1 MVIERTDKGILI
13 KTTAEVNLKTLQR
26 IIDYCNALEISS
38 RAQGT
43 QELADELARESQK
56 GWWKENKHRFIK

>member
-1 MVIERTDKGILI
+1 MVIERTDEGILI
-13 KTTAEVNLKTLQR
+13 KTTAAVNLRALQR

-43 QELADELARESQK
+43 QEQADELARESQK

>member
-43 QELADELARESQK
+43 QEQADELARESQK

>member
-38 RAQGT
+38 GAQGT